1 MPGTLDRVATSVTSP
16 SVAAPPLVSDEADRR
31 CRGAKR
37 SRDGGTLVTRVSHS
51 SWRGEGHSVHSRVS
65 WFLSPANNGNH
76 LDA

>member
-31 CRGAKR
+31 CRG
-37 SRDGGTLVTRVSHS
+37 D
-51 SWRGEGHSVHSRVS
+51 
-65 WFLSPANNGNH
+65 